1 MHTPNP
7 ATPAAPATAAS
18 ALGATSTTS
27 AAAALSNP
35 DLAPVPL
42 SQRTWTRWH
51 IAALWVG
58 MAVCIPTYTMASGLI
73 SQGMTWWQ
81 ALLCVFLGNVIVL
94 IPMTLNAHPGT
105 AYGIP
110 FPVLLR
116 ASFGT
121 FGANIPAVMRGL
133 VACGWFGIQTW
144 VGGAAI
150 YSTAAIIFGFDP
162 STKVALPVLGL
173 SAGEFTSFLIFWAI
187 NVYFIVK
194 GMESIKWLEVF
205 SAPFLLV
212 VGAMLMGWAYQAAD
226 GFGPIFAQPDTLF
239 ASGTFWPVF
248 GAGLTAMV
256 GFWATLSLNIPDFS
270 RFARSQRDQIIGQ
283 AIGLPPTMALYS
295 FIGIVVTSAT
305 VVVFGEAIWD
315 PVAVIAKFGSKTLSA
330 VALVTLAVA
339 TLSTNIAANVVSPA
353 NDFSALA
360 PKRISFRLGG
370 IIAAILG
377 LVMMPWKLMADPSGY
392 IFTWL
397 IGYSALLG
405 PIAGIMIADYFI
417 IRRKHLAVPELYE
430 THGTYR
436 YTCGFSVVSLT
447 TFVLAVLP
455 SLPGFLAQIGAIDA
469 ITAPAWLLAPYNY
482 AWFVGFGLAFLIY
495 LPLRKLAPHA

>member
-1 MHTPNP
+1 MNTDKSP
-7 ATPAAPATAAS
+7 APDISSPLYNA
-18 ALGATSTTS
+18 
-27 AAAALSNP
+27 
-35 DLAPVPL
+35 DLAPVPAD
-42 SQRTWTRWH
+42 QRTWTQWH

-58 MAVCIPTYTMASGLI
+58 MAVCIPTYTIASGLI
-73 SQGMTWWQ
+73 TQGMNWWQ

-121 FGANIPAVMRGL
+121 TGANIPAVMRGI

-150 YSTAAIIFGFDP
+150 YGTAAILFGFDP
-162 STKVALPVLGL
+162 TTKTLLPGLGL
-173 SAGEFTSFLIFWAI
+173 SAGEFTCFLLFWAV

-194 GMESIKWLEVF
+194 GMDSIKWLEAL
-205 SAPFLLV
+205 SAPFLLIIG
-212 VGAMLMGWAYQAAD
+212 GALMFWAYGAAD
-226 GFGPIFAQPDTLF
+226 GFGPIFNQPDKLT
-239 ASGTFWPVF
+239 AAGTFWPVF

-270 RFARSQRDQIIGQ
+270 RFARSQRDQIVGQ
-283 AIGLPPTMALYS
+283 AIGLPPTMAFYS

-305 VVVFGEAIWD
+305 IVVFGEAIWD
-315 PVAVIAKFGSKTLSA
+315 PVAVIAKFGSKSLSA

-339 TLSTNIAANVVSPA
+339 TLSTNIAANVVGPA
-353 NDFSALA
+353 NDFSNLA
-360 PKRISFRLGG
+360 PRRISFRMGG
-370 IIAAILG
+370 LLTAVIGI
-377 LVMMPWKLMADPSGY
+377 VMMPWKLMADPTGY

-405 PIAGIMIADYFI
+405 PIAGIMIADYFVC
-417 IRRKHLAVPELYE
+417 RKKHLDLAALYDP
-430 THGTYR
+430 HGAYR
-436 YTCGFSVVSLT
+436 FTNGFSTVALIAFLLGV
-447 TFVLAVLP
+447 FP
-455 SLPGFLAQIGAIDA
+455 SLPGFLVAVKAVEGAGLSGA
-469 ITAPAWLLAPYNY
+469 LLSLYNY
-482 AWFVGFGLAFLIY
+482 AWFVGFGIAFSVYIA
-495 LPLRKLAPHA
+495 LRKLAPHS